1 MAKELKV
8 ALVGLDTSHSVAF
21 PKRMQDP
28 SCPPEQKVEGLRAVT
43 CLAFVTPFQ
52 NEEGINARK
61 KQLEVLGVKIT
72 NTLEETVK
80 GVDAVMIEL
89 NDPSLHLEY
98 FKKCSDLGL
107 PIFLDKPMA
116 DNYLN
121 GRIIYDISKKKN
133 LKICSMS
140 SLRFPPALTGAMKEI
155 PNPDNSYFYGPLGIA
170 PAGSSIVW
178 YGVHVFEMLVRAMGK
193 GALTVHTSKHS
204 NGVVVTVE
212 YPDKKVAVADLTE
225 KCNAYGGTLRS
236 KEEAVEAFVV
246 DQNII
251 YTDLVRELF
260 GFLKGGPSPV
270 PFEDSL
276 EVMALLDTAEK
287 SFQSGKKEKVPNN
300 I

>member
-155 PNPDNSYFYGPLGIA
+155 PNPDNSHFYGPLGIA
-170 PAGSSIVW
+170 PAGSSIIW
-178 YGVHVFEMLVRAMGK
+178 YGVHAFEMLEKAMGK
-193 GALTVHTSKHS
+193 GALS
-204 NGVVVTVE
+204 VTTKKDPAGIVSIVE
-212 YPDKKVAVADLTE
+212 YPEGRRGVVELREGAWVF
-225 KCNAYGGTLRS
+225 GG
-236 KEEAVEAFVV
+236 
-246 DQNII
+246 
-251 YTDLVRELF
+251 
-260 GFLKGGPSPV
+260 
-270 PFEDSL
+270 SL
-276 EVMALLDTAEK
+276 SD
-287 SFQSGKKEKVPNN
+287 
-300 I
+300 